1 MLPKVKESVNPS
13 FIPSLCWK
21 VLLILIFLRPFLSEY
36 TYLYAGLWFNFILIS
51 FAIIYLVFSPRTI
64 IPRTSLNRPLL
75 IFMVAL
81 LASTA
86 FSISRRWSLLEL
98 CWFIPNIL
106 IFYVVSKLGQ
116 IQRKHLIR
124 TIIVAATIISIYAIH
139 QYLFGFRDALEYLLA
154 HRGPDPYA
162 EELIARRRVL
172 ATFISP
178 NIFAGY
184 LMMMLLIGMG
194 FLVNTVQRKKSPFWP
209 VVSISV
215 MIAALLLTKSL
226 GGILTFF
233 ITLFLFLFL
242 LVYYL
247 KLKRYDKKIA
257 FLVNLIIIITLIIF
271 ISTSG
276 LFLRPRLPQF
286 LDFSN
291 PQNSIVQ
298 RLYYW
303 ETALKVIKD
312 YPLTGTGWRNLG
324 LLYEKYKPPQA
335 NISHFSHNCFLQ
347 IAAETG
353 LLGLIG
359 FVWIVCIFLHE
370 GLRNLKKVD
379 FQQQALQAGL
389 FCAGCAFLLHNLI
402 DLTFYFN
409 QAAFHWWIILG
420 LLNKPIQK

>member
-36 TYLYAGLWFNFILIS
+36 TYIYAGLWFNFILIS

-86 FSISRRWSLLEL
+86 FSISWRWSSLEIY
-98 CWFIPNIL
+98 WFIPNIL
-106 IFYVVSKLGQ
+106 IFYIVSKANQ
-116 IQRKHLIR
+116 KQKKQLII
-124 TIIVAATIISIYAIH
+124 TIITAATIISIYAIY
-139 QYLFGFRDALEYLLA
+139 QYLFGFRDALEYLA
-154 HRGPDPYA
+154 QRAPNPYA
-162 EELIARRRVL
+162 KVVIAGRRVL

-184 LMMMLLIGMG
+184 EIMMLFIGMG
-194 FLVNTVQRKKSPFWP
+194 LLVNAVQRKRMPFWP
-209 VVSISV
+209 VISISV

-226 GGILTFF
+226 GGILIFF

-242 LVYYL
+242 LTYYL
-247 KLKRYDKKIA
+247 KLKRYNKRMA
-257 FLVNLIIIITLIIF
+257 FLVNLIIVISLIIF
-271 ISTSG
+271 IPTSG
-276 LFLRPRLPQF
+276 FFLRHRLSQF
-286 LDFSN
+286 LDFN
-291 PQNSIVQ
+291 DPQNSIVQ
-298 RLYYW
+298 RLHF
-303 ETALKVIKD
+303 LKTSLNILKD
-312 YPLTGTGWRNLG
+312 YPFLGIGWRNLG
-324 LLYEKYKPPQA
+324 LLYEDYKVAQA

-347 IAAETG
+347 IAVETG
-353 LLGLIG
+353 PLGLVG
-359 FVWIVCIFLHE
+359 FVWIVYIFLRD
-370 GLRNLKKVD
+370 GLRNLKKAD

-409 QAAFHWWIILG
+409 QVSFFWWIILG

>member
-36 TYLYAGLWFNFILIS
+36 TYIYAGLWFNFILIS

-86 FSISRRWSLLEL
+86 FSISWRWSSLEIY
-98 CWFIPNIL
+98 WFIPNIL
-106 IFYVVSKLGQ
+106 IFYIVSKTNQ
-116 IQRKHLIR
+116 KQKKQLII
-124 TIIVAATIISIYAIH
+124 TIITAATIISIYAIY
-139 QYLFGFRDALEYLLA
+139 QYLFGFRDALEYLA
-154 HRGPDPYA
+154 QRAPNPYA
-162 EELIARRRVL
+162 KVVIAGRRVL

-184 LMMMLLIGMG
+184 EIMMLFIGMG
-194 FLVNTVQRKKSPFWP
+194 LLVNAVQRKRMPFWP
-209 VVSISV
+209 VISISV

-226 GGILTFF
+226 GGILIFF

-242 LVYYL
+242 LTYYL
-247 KLKRYDKKIA
+247 KLKRYNKRMA
-257 FLVNLIIIITLIIF
+257 FLVNLIIVISLIIF
-271 ISTSG
+271 IPTSG
-276 LFLRPRLPQF
+276 FFLRHRLSQF
-286 LDFSN
+286 LDFN
-291 PQNSIVQ
+291 DPQNSIVQ
-298 RLYYW
+298 RLHF
-303 ETALKVIKD
+303 LKTSLNILKD
-312 YPLTGTGWRNLG
+312 YPFLGIGWRNLG
-324 LLYEKYKPPQA
+324 LLYEDYKVAQA

-347 IAAETG
+347 IAVETG
-353 LLGLIG
+353 PLGLVG
-359 FVWIVCIFLHE
+359 FVWIVYIFLRD
-370 GLRNLKKVD
+370 GLRNLKKAD

-409 QAAFHWWIILG
+409 QVSFFWWIILG